1 MNNYHTILFDID
13 DTLMDFKL
21 SEKAALHNAFS
32 DHGMPTGFSDYHASY
47 RKISSVLWN
56 DLEQGKIALR
66 ELGVERFKRL
76 FREHKL
82 DISAEAFSK
91 AYLDYLGKETHLMP
105 GAEELITSLSHCR
118 LAVITNGF
126 GSVQKERILNSPM
139 EGRFEHVIISE
150 ETGFQKPDA
159 GIFVHGFKKLGLTEK
174 DSVLIV
180 GDSLTSDIQGGADY
194 GIDTCWFNPFGKEN
208 HAGVQPTY
216 EIRDLID
223 LVPIV
228 NGHR

>member
-1 MNNYHTILFDID
+1 MTNYHTILFDID

-32 DHGMPTGFSDYHASY
+32 DHGLPSGFTEYHASY

-56 DLEQGKIALR
+56 DLEQGRIALR

-76 FREHKL
+76 FREHQL

-91 AYLDYLGKETHLMP
+91 AYLEYLGKETHLMP
-105 GAEELITSLSHCR
+105 GAEDLINSLGHCR

-150 ETGFQKPDA
+150 ETGFQKPHG
-159 GIFVHGFKKLGLTEK
+159 GIFDYAFKKLGLSEK
-174 DSVLIV
+174 EEVLIV
-180 GDSLTSDIQGGADY
+180 GDSLSSDIQGGADY
-194 GIDTCWFNPFGKEN
+194 GIDTCWFNPFGKAN
-208 HAGVQPTY
+208 PTAVRPTY
-216 EIRDLID
+216 EIRDLIE
-223 LVPIV
+223 LVPII
-228 NGHR
+228 NESR